1 MLFGILLIIFNSTPV
16 LAANNLVRCDFHL
29 DAKPKI
35 HFITTVDYMGKVQT
49 DGELSGKKFSCSYQ
63 IREFNYSPGAVI
75 AHSEFVLKKLKC
87 IGDSTIIERLKQSSS
102 LAVEVNQGKKG
113 FVCGQD
119 LVVNYPLARDQ
130 SPFFDGKMVK
140 VSHEKHRKG
149 VWP

>member
-35 HFITTVDYMGKVQT
+35 HFITTVDYMGKAQT
-49 DGELSGKKFSCSYQ
+49 DGVLSDKKFSCSYQ
-63 IREFNYSPGAVI
+63 IRDFNYSPGAII
-75 AHSEFVLKKLKC
+75 ASSEFLLKKIKC
-87 IGDSTIIERLKQSSS
+87 TGDLTIVGRLKQSSS
-102 LAVEVNQGKKG
+102 LKVEVNHGKKG
-113 FVCGQD
+113 FACSQD